1 MLLIKNISKHAF
13 NALKYA
19 LFKCLLYS
27 LSIIHKENPVLS
39 KSSLSFS
46 QFSVLGHRLHE
57 VVIVE
62 TVIVG
67 SCISLKVSSTRES
80 GLGLGCL

>member
-19 LFKCLLYS
+19 LFKCHLYS

-57 VVIVE
+57 IV
-62 TVIVG
+62 TVQGQPIV
-67 SCISLKVSSTRES
+67 TRLQS
-80 GLGLGCL
+80 VK